1 MTQQQQPI
9 DPYAWR
15 APGPPPQRPASR
27 SKAGSIV
34 LLIVCVLAACGAGI
48 AFGSFIAQP
57 EASTSSADSAATIG
71 QAPPGHSMINGTPT
85 PRVIEAAPEVDD
97 GVWTVGVDLPA
108 GKYRTTEAV
117 SSDCYWSITKT
128 GTNGSDIVQNGIP
141 GGGRPSVTLKKGQDF
156 ETQRC
161 GTWRK
166 V

>member
-15 APGPPPQRPASR
+15 APGPPPARGGVKVGR
-27 SKAGSIV
+27 IV
-34 LLIVCVLAACGAGI
+34 LLIVVLVVVCFAGVAVGA
-48 AFGSFIAQP
+48 FFAQP
-57 EASTSSADSAATIG
+57 EASSTSSADSTAAIG
-71 QAPPGHSMINGTPT
+71 ESGPATASAKAPE
-85 PRVIEAAPEVDD
+85 VVEAAPEVDD

-117 SSDCYWSITKT
+117 SSQCYWSITKT

-141 GGGRPSVTLKKGQDF
+141 GGGRPSVTLKRGQDF

>member
-1 MTQQQQPI
+1 MTQQPV

-15 APGPPPQRPASR
+15 APGSPPGKPNGKIKMGRV
-27 SKAGSIV
+27 V
-34 LLIVCVLAACGAGI
+34 LLLAVLIVTCFAGVAVGA
-48 AFGSFIAQP
+48 FFAQP
-57 EASTSSADSAATIG
+57 EAGTTSSPDSSASIG
-71 QAPPGHSMINGTPT
+71 EAPPGSAMVAGTPT
-85 PRVIEAAPEVDD
+85 PRVVEAVPEIDD
-97 GVWTVGVDLPA
+97 GVWTVGTDMPA
-108 GKYRTTEAV
+108 GTYRTTEAV

-166 V
+166 S